1 MAAAG
6 AALCAAG
13 LSTPVTVQAAAAACG
28 RACLTG
34 VMERYLAAATGQR
47 FAAIP
52 VGRGLKARE
61 NAVATPL
68 GAGVWK
74 TLTRK
79 RAGWTFADPAAGQ
92 VAFAGAFDNRQSGL
106 TPLLVRLKVKGGRI
120 TESEVAYN
128 TTPGRYFHPEEL
140 LEPDILY
147 TTPVPPARRSSRA
160 ELIAVGH
167 AYMDGIAAHSG
178 AKVPMSYRCD
188 KYYLGGKVTNN
199 GPNSVGD
206 CLTSFNGVRAD
217 PPADRRTP
225 VVDVENGVVL
235 VTFLMPNAYKDK
247 PDSTFEM
254 ELIKVVD
261 GKIRSVEE
269 FGNVAAYPP
278 SSGFGADPRPASTTT
293 TGP

>member
-1 MAAAG
+1 MVG
-6 AALCAAG
+6 AALCVAG
-13 LSTPVTVQAAAAACG
+13 LAASAARAADCG
-28 RACLTG
+28 RTCLTQI
-34 VMERYLAAATGQR
+34 MDQYLAAATGQR

-52 VGRGLKARE
+52 VGRNLNARE

-68 GAGVWK
+68 NAGVWK
-74 TLTRK
+74 TLSRR
-79 RAGWTFADPAAGQ
+79 RAGWTFADPTAGQ
-92 VAFAGAFDNRQSGL
+92 VVFAGAFDNRQGGL
-106 TPLLVRLKVKGGRI
+106 TPLLLRLKVRAGRI
-120 TESEVAYN
+120 VESEVAYN

-147 TTPVPPARRSSRA
+147 TTPVPPARRSTRA
-160 ELIAVGH
+160 ELIAVGQ
-167 AYMDGIAAHSG
+167 AYMEGIAAHSG
-178 AKVPMSYRCD
+178 AKVPTGSRCD

-199 GPNSVGD
+199 GPTSVGD
-206 CLTSFNGVRAD
+206 CVTSFNGIRAD

-225 VVDVENGVVL
+225 MVNVENGVVL
-235 VTFLMPNAYKDK
+235 VSFLMPNSHKDK

-278 SSGFGADPRPASTTT
+278 SSGFGADPWPAATAT
-293 TGP
+293 TGR